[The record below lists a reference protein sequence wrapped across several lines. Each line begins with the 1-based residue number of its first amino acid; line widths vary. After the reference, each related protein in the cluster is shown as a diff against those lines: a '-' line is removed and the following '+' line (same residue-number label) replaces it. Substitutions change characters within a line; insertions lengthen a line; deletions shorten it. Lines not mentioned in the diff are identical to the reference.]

1 MECILINE
9 ARTVLLK
16 CVARKE
22 PLWKASVLLN
32 ALPAD
37 VIINVSREFRERD
50 IRAILSVMST
60 MVSVQSIE
68 TVAVI
73 NDFFIIHDLW
83 NTVGTALS
91 EAGEITDAF
100 IDWASQNPGQLG
112 RLLKGTLLPRR

>member
-1 MECILINE
+1 MECILVNE
-9 ARTVLLK
+9 ARTVLFK
-16 CVARKE
+16 CIARRE

-37 VIINVSREFRERD
+37 VIISVSREFRERD
-50 IRAILSVMST
+50 IRAILSVIST

-68 TVAVI
+68 TVGVI

-83 NTVGTALS
+83 NTIGETLS

-100 IDWASQNPGQLG
+100 IDWASKNPAKLG
-112 RLLKGTLLPRR
+112 RMLKGTLLPRR